1 MQYLDLNFLTQHLL
15 SGRVLTMRRM
25 AVPTTCWGTLDSFMQ
40 WDRSSGSRRVDY
52 PSGDYHVEVLGSWPG
67 HCINGQLNYHL
78 DVGTIALF
86 QAGNV
91 LATRMVALLML
102 CICRQI
108 RFFVEQPDR
117 SAACIFPY
125 LMHLLS
131 FPQVEPQRVFWSG
144 SHLLSQVI
152 FEVGLL

>member
-1 MQYLDLNFLTQHLL
+1 
-15 SGRVLTMRRM
+15 M
-25 AVPTTCWGTLDSFMQ
+25 ARSLHQRTAQLPFGCGHHSF
-40 WDRSSGSRRVDY
+40 V
-52 PSGDYHVEVLGSWPG
+52 
-67 HCINGQLNYHL
+67 
-78 DVGTIALF
+78 

-152 FEVGLL
+152 FEVVCCNNACSLDFFLDPSTVY